1 MMQTRPAR
9 REFDMFNAKTKRQRE
24 REKAREKQRERAP
37 ENENGEDKEWGSVMG
52 KGGGGAGTTA
62 RQHTATGPGKLG
74 ARILIY
80 FGSHA
85 AATRRWHRLE
95 ILFKCIYI
103 WGPGSRF
110 RCGFGCRFP
119 SADSRQ
125 LTPHRPQLRRHTGR
139 GSTGPRVHE
148 SKVPG
153 TKSGEPVMQA
163 CSMHEGRITLSD
175 IVGNNSLQGW
185 RLQSQNCQISINH
198 VQGITPYMVM
208 YCKLE
213 YWRERW

>member
-24 REKAREKQRERAP
+24 RKKQRERAP
-37 ENENGEDKEWGSVMG
+37 ENKNGEDKEWGSVMG
-52 KGGGGAGTTA
+52 KGRGRGVTGTTA

-125 LTPHRPQLRRHTGR
+125 LTPHRPQVRRHTGR
-139 GSTGPRVHE
+139 GSTGPRVQSPGHKVWRACNAGMFNARGADHVVGYSWKQCAARLKIRI
-148 SKVPG
+148 SK
-153 TKSGEPVMQA
+153 
-163 CSMHEGRITLSD
+163 LSD
-175 IVGNNSLQGW
+175 IY
-185 RLQSQNCQISINH
+185 QSHARYN
-198 VQGITPYMVM
+198 TFWM
-208 YCKLE
+208 YCKLV
-213 YWRERW
+213 YWRERR